1 MDWERQ
7 GRAMCTSF
15 NPLNRK
21 QLKAFTLD
29 PFIGDNLT
37 RVRVVIGHFR
47 PIIVAIIPVLAD
59 STFRGAECHYAGGL
73 ELDFIA

>member
-1 MDWERQ
+1 LYQAITGD
-7 GRAMCTSF
+7 CLTSF
-15 NPLNRK
+15 NPLDCK

-29 PFIGDNLT
+29 PSVWDNLT

-47 PIIVAIIPVLAD
+47 PIVVAIVPVLANG
-59 STFRGAECHYAGGL
+59 TFRGAESHYASRF